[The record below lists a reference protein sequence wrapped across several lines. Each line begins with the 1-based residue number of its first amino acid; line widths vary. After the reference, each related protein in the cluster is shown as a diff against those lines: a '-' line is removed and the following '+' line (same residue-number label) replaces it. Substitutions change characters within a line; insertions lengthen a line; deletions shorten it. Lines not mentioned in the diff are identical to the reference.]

1 MGRTG
6 TSCWLVSMTVLL
18 ENVSLIRFLICV
30 HLRSSAF
37 ISVHLRTISS
47 LHTGP
52 HAPALTNHRQSP
64 LMGELLA
71 VLLEQPFGVDAVP
84 LERATPEV
92 VDEQVMSHG
101 QLETGP
107 ACSLCQVVVVEEPQ
121 PELLVEPA
129 DCLVDRPLH
138 EQAEPGQLAPCEPLP
153 SM

>member
-1 MGRTG
+1 M
-6 TSCWLVSMTVLL
+6 
-18 ENVSLIRFLICV
+18 F
-30 HLRSSAF
+30 
-37 ISVHLRTISS
+37 S
-47 LHTGP
+47 LHPGP
-52 HAPALTNHRQSP
+52 QDHALTDHWHSP
-64 LMGELLA
+64 LMGELVA
-71 VLLEQPFGVDAVP
+71 VLLEQTLGVDAVP

-121 PELLVEPA
+121 PELLVKPA

-153 SM
+153 SMLLAPPPRKRVHLFQVGIRNILH

>member
-1 MGRTG
+1 MTADG
-6 TSCWLVSMTVLL
+6 TDRDELL
-18 ENVSLIRFLICV
+18 ARFDDRSSRKCFLDSFP

-37 ISVHLRTISS
+37 ICVHLRTISS

-52 HAPALTNHRQSP
+52 HAHALTNHRQSP

-101 QLETGP
+101 QLET
-107 ACSLCQVVVVEEPQ
+107 
-121 PELLVEPA
+121 
-129 DCLVDRPLH
+129 
-138 EQAEPGQLAPCEPLP
+138 
-153 SM
+153 

>member
-1 MGRTG
+1 M
-6 TSCWLVSMTVLL
+6 
-18 ENVSLIRFLICV
+18 F
-30 HLRSSAF
+30 
-37 ISVHLRTISS
+37 S
-47 LHTGP
+47 LHPGP
-52 HAPALTNHRQSP
+52 QDHALTNHRQSP

-138 EQAEPGQLAPCEPLP
+138 EQAEPGQLAPCTTNSENLVRCTRFYNRFCGKVLEPEETGQV
-153 SM
+153 